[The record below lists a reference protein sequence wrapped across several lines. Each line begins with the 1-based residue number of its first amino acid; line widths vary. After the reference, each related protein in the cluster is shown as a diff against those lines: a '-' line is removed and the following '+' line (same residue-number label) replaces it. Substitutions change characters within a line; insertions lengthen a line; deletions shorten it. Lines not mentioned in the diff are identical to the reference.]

1 MQEAMLHL
9 PVEVSLCAPIRPN
22 QRFLFR
28 ALKRFLDVIA
38 SGMALFILS
47 PVFLLVAIAI
57 KLEEP
62 KGRVFFSQLRVGKNG
77 APFRLYK
84 FRSMVSGAEAMKS
97 NLLDQNE
104 MDGPVFKM
112 RDDPRVTKVGKQI
125 RRLSIDEI
133 PQFLNVILGDLSLV
147 GPRPLP
153 VDEARACDAYQR
165 QRESV
170 KPGLTCTWQIS
181 GRNQI
186 DFSNWMRM
194 DIEYIEKQSLLVDAV
209 ILFKTAP
216 AVLMARGA
224 S

>member
-1 MQEAMLHL
+1 MQEVLLRL
-9 PVEVSLCAPIRPN
+9 PADAPLCAPIRPN
-22 QRFLFR
+22 HNVLYR
-28 ALKRFLDVIA
+28 AIKRSVDVVA
-38 SGMALFILS
+38 SSLALFILS
-47 PVFLLVAIAI
+47 PIFFCAAIAI
-57 KLEEP
+57 KLEDP
-62 KGRVFFSQLRVGKNG
+62 KGRVFFSQLRVGKDG
-77 APFRLYK
+77 SLFRLYK
-84 FRSMVSGAEAMKS
+84 FRSMVSGAEALKS
-97 NLLDQNE
+97 LLMHQNE

-112 RDDPRVTKVGKQI
+112 RDDPRVTKVGKVI
-125 RRLSIDEI
+125 RRLSIDEC

-153 VDEARACDAYQR
+153 VEEARSCDSWQR

-186 DFSNWMRM
+186 DFASWMRM
-194 DIEYIEKQSLLVDAV
+194 DIEYIANQSLLVDFL
-209 ILFKTAP
+209 ILLKTAP